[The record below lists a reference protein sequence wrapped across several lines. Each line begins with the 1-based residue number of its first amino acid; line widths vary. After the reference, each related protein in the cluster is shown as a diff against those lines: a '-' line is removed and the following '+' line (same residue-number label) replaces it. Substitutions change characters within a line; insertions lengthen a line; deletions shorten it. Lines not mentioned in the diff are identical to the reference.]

1 MEGREIKDIFEKLL
15 NYLHNLIFWLSAGFV
30 SAIGGIDGDLTC
42 LFYLTIIDCL
52 SGILKGIKEGHV
64 FSKNMYRG
72 FIVRKPAI
80 YLAVATM
87 TQLERTTFMGE
98 IPLRSSIIIGCTIME
113 SVSIIENLKQLGVW
127 LPKIVDDILAVKRK
141 VLDKNNK
148 EH

>member
-1 MEGREIKDIFEKLL
+1 MGKIKDLL
-15 NYLHNLIFWLSAGFV
+15 DNLLECIQSLLFWLSPGIVFAL
-30 SAIGGIDGDLTC
+30 GGIDGDITC

-64 FSKNMYRG
+64 FSKSMYRG

-98 IPLRSSIIIGCTIME
+98 VPLRASMIIGCIIME
-113 SVSIIENLKQLGVW
+113 SISITENLKQLGVW
-127 LPKIVDDILAVKRK
+127 LPRIVDDVLAVKRK
-141 VLDKNNK
+141 TLDKEKSEK
-148 EH
+148 ED